1 MAKAGQQW
9 GRIMNVEPTTGDAA
23 TPADQASDD
32 EKTAD
37 NWMFARLQPTILDS
51 LSEQQKQA
59 LHEAVTGSASGPP
72 VNIRLTIP
80 LWSRRFYITVLSGL
94 EQRGG
99 DRRRLERTRYPL
111 RTVANF
117 FFAIGFVV
125 AFYALALV
133 ALALFASVLEI

>member
-1 MAKAGQQW
+1 MS
-9 GRIMNVEPTTGDAA
+9 VEPTTGDAA

-59 LHEAVTGSASGPP
+59 LHEAVTRSASGPP
-72 VNIRLTIP
+72 VNIRLTVP
-80 LWSRRFYITVLSGL
+80 PWSRRYYLTVLSGL

-99 DRRRLERTRYPL
+99 DRRRQERTRYPL

>member
-1 MAKAGQQW
+1 MS
-9 GRIMNVEPTTGDAA
+9 VEPKTGNAA
-23 TPADQASDD
+23 TPADQALDD
-32 EKTAD
+32 GNTGKTED

-59 LHEAVTGSASGPP
+59 LHEAVTLSASGPP
-72 VNIRLTIP
+72 VNIRLTVP
-80 LWSRRFYITVLSGL
+80 LWSRPLYLTVLSGL
-94 EQRGG
+94 EQRSD
-99 DRRRLERTRYPL
+99 DRRRHERTRYPL

>member
-1 MAKAGQQW
+1 
-9 GRIMNVEPTTGDAA
+9 MNVEPTTGDAA

-59 LHEAVTGSASGPP
+59 LHEAVTRSASGPP
-72 VNIRLTIP
+72 VNIRLTVP
-80 LWSRRFYITVLSGL
+80 PWSRRYYLTVLSGL

-99 DRRRLERTRYPL
+99 DRRRQERTRYPL